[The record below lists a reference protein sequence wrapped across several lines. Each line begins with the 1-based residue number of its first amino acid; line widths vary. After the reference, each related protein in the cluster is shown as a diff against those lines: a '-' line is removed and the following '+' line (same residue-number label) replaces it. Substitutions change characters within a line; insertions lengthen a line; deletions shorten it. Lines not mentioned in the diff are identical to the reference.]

1 MTWNRFS
8 WCFSTKWSNAGIR
21 KGSASRG
28 KCETSSINRPKWIT
42 MALSRAAKECFSVFE
57 TGSSARELSGVSS
70 KHLAGRLSRNSRDLR
85 ALFRDFYTFA
95 DVWPILSKD
104 SDCTNDSY
112 TDEDEW
118 RQDLR
123 VQQATQVQGVTKE
136 VVYTIPC
143 FVQIRRRAGIAAS
156 VRLRIATKKI

>member
-8 WCFSTKWSNAGIR
+8 GCFSTKWSNAGIR

-28 KCETSSINRPKWIT
+28 KCETSSINTPKWIT
-42 MALSRAAKECFSVFE
+42 MPLSRAAKECFSVFE
-57 TGSSARELSGVSS
+57 TGSSARELS
-70 KHLAGRLSRNSRDLR
+70 RLVKTPCRKIIEELC

-104 SDCTNDSY
+104 SGCTNGSY

-118 RQDLR
+118 KQDLR
-123 VQQATQVQGVTKE
+123 VQQATQVQGATNE
-136 VVYTIPC
+136 VVYTILC
-143 FVQIRRRAGIAAS
+143 IFQIRRRAGIAAS
-156 VRLRIATKKI
+156 VRLRMATKKI